1 MPITGSCA
9 RIKAMKDFRT
19 RIIFMGSPD
28 FAVPALKLLAEKY
41 PIVGV
46 VTQPDRPAGRGRTL
60 LAPAVKVAALELGL
74 PLLQTE
80 KIRQPEVY
88 QQLTN
93 WKPDVIIVAAFGQI
107 LRQDVLDLAPFGC
120 VNIHAS
126 LLPRWRGAAPIQ
138 ACLLAG
144 DEETGISIM
153 KLDAGVDTG
162 PILSQRIITI
172 DPDDTGGSL
181 FEKLATMGGELLMDT
196 LPDYL
201 SGKIKPQPQD
211 AERSTYAPMLKK
223 EDGLLDFSQH
233 ADGLA
238 RRVRAFNP
246 WPGTYFLMNESII
259 KVNAAH
265 SQAGESLPGKRII
278 INGKPAISTSDG
290 MLVLDEVQ
298 PSGKRSMPG
307 KAYLS
312 GSRDWL
318 DL

>member
-1 MPITGSCA
+1 MPFSGSCA
-9 RIKAMKDFRT
+9 RIMLMKGNQT

-28 FAVPALKLLAEKY
+28 FAVPALRLLAGKY
-41 PIVGV
+41 PVVGV

-60 LAPAVKVAALELGL
+60 VAPPVKVAALELGL
-74 PLLQTE
+74 PVLQTE
-80 KIRQPEVY
+80 KIRQTEAF
-88 QQLTN
+88 QQLMS
-93 WKPDVIIVAAFGQI
+93 WKPDVIVVAAFGQI

-138 ACLLAG
+138 ACILAG
-144 DEETGISIM
+144 DAETGISIM

-162 PILSQRIITI
+162 PVLSQRSIAI
-172 DPDDTGGSL
+172 DPEDTGGSL
-181 FEKLATMGGELLMDT
+181 FDKLAILGGELLMDT

-201 SGKIKPQPQD
+201 DGIIKPQPQD
-211 AERSTYAPMLKK
+211 AEQSTYAPMLKK
-223 EDGLLDFSQH
+223 EDGLLNLSQP
-233 ADGLA
+233 AEILA

-246 WPGTYFLMNESII
+246 WPGTYFLIKESTL
-259 KVNAAH
+259 KVHAAH
-265 SQAGESLPGKRII
+265 SQAGESLPGKRSII
-278 INGKPAISTSDG
+278 DGKPAISTSDG

-312 GSRDWL
+312 GARDWL

>member
-1 MPITGSCA
+1 
-9 RIKAMKDFRT
+9 MKDSQT

-28 FAVPALKLLAEKY
+28 FAVPALNLLAGKY
-41 PIVGV
+41 MIVGV
-46 VTQPDRPAGRGRTL
+46 VTQPDRPAGRGRVMQ
-60 LAPAVKVAALELGL
+60 APPVKAAALELGL
-74 PLLQTE
+74 PVLQTE

-88 QQLTN
+88 QQLSN

-138 ACLLAG
+138 ACILSG
-144 DEETGISIM
+144 DVQTGISIM

-162 PILSQRIITI
+162 PILSQRAIPIELQ
-172 DPDDTGGSL
+172 DTGGML
-181 FEKLATMGGELLMDT
+181 FEKLASLGGGLLMDT
-196 LPDYL
+196 LPGYL
-201 SGKIKPQPQD
+201 NGIIKPQPQD
-211 AERSTYAPMLKK
+211 AKQATYAPMLKK
-223 EDGLLDFSQH
+223 EDGLLDFLQP
-233 ADGLA
+233 AENLA

-246 WPGTYFLMNESII
+246 WPGTYFLMNELPL
-259 KVNAAH
+259 KVHAAH
-265 SQAGESLPGKRII
+265 SRAGESSPGKRSII
-278 INGKPAISTSDG
+278 DGNPAISTCDG

-307 KAYLS
+307 KAFLS
-312 GSRDWL
+312 GARDWL

>member
-1 MPITGSCA
+1 MA
-9 RIKAMKDFRT
+9 A
-19 RIIFMGSPD
+19 
-28 FAVPALKLLAEKY
+28 KY

-60 LAPAVKVAALELGL
+60 QAPPVKMAALELGL
-74 PLLQTE
+74 PILQTE
-80 KIRQPEVY
+80 KIRQPEVF

-93 WKPDVIIVAAFGQI
+93 MKPDVIIVAAFGQI
-107 LRQDVLDLAPFGC
+107 LRQEVLDLAPFGC

-138 ACLLAG
+138 ACILAG
-144 DEETGISIM
+144 DTETGISIM

-162 PILSQRIITI
+162 PVLSQRRIAI
-172 DPDDTGGSL
+172 DPEDTSGSL
-181 FEKLATMGGELLMDT
+181 FEKLATLGGELLMDT

-211 AERSTYAPMLKK
+211 GEKSTYAPMLKK
-223 EDGLLDFSQH
+223 EDGLLDPSQP
-233 ADGLA
+233 AKILA

-246 WPGTYFLMNESII
+246 WPGTYFLMNETLL
-259 KVNAAH
+259 KVHAAH
-265 SQAGESLPGKRII
+265 SQAGESNPGKRSII
-278 INGKPAISTSDG
+278 DGKPALSTCKG

-307 KAYLS
+307 QAYLS
-312 GSRDWL
+312 GARDWL
-318 DL
+318 DI